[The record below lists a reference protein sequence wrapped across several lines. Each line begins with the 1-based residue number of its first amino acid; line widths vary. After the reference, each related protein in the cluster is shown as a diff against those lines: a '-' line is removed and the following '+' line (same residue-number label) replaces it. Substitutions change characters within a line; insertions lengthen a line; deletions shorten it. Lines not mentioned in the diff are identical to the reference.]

1 MTPDLE
7 AFLRARLDDDER
19 KARAAK
25 GRNLTVSLPAFM
37 VDHLTRWDPARV
49 LREVRVKRRILE
61 LGICCACAVE
71 KQPCD
76 HRDATL
82 RLLAFSYSTHRDYR
96 QEWRP

>member
-1 MTPDLE
+1 MSDLVE
-7 AFLRARLDDDER
+7 FLKARLDEDER
-19 KARAAK
+19 AARKTK
-25 GRNLTVSLPAFM
+25 GRGMTVSLPAFM
-37 VDHLTRWDPARV
+37 VDHMTRWDPARV
-49 LREVRVKRRILE
+49 LREVAAKRRILE

-82 RLLAFSYSTHRDYR
+82 RLLAFPYSTHPDYR